1 MGTWDIGPFDNDSA
15 ADWCGDLHD
24 ADPAERADRVRQAL
38 RDAAEETGFLD
49 SREGSR
55 AIAAAAIIVSQLP
68 GGVPLTSSYAPDF
81 LLDGGRVEVP
91 AELPALAVRA
101 LDRVLAA
108 DSEWFEL
115 WEESND
121 PDAAFA
127 VVRALRAQL
136 HRVGGTAEPLLP
148 VPE

>member
-1 MGTWDIGPFDNDSA
+1 MGTWDIG
-15 ADWCGDLHD
+15 
-24 ADPAERADRVRQAL
+24 QAP

-49 SREGSR
+49 SREGGR
-55 AIAAAAIIVSQLP
+55 ASAAAAVIVSQLP

-81 LLDGGRVEVP
+81 LIDGDRVKVS
-91 AELPALAVRA
+91 ADLPALAVRA

-115 WEESND
+115 WEEASD

-127 VVRALRAQL
+127 VVRGLRAQL
-136 HRVGGTAEPLLP
+136 QASSGSAEPLLP
-148 VPE
+148 LLE

>member
-24 ADPAERADRVRQAL
+24 ADPADRAGRIRQAL
-38 RDAAEETGFLD
+38 VDAAEETGFLD
-49 SREGSR
+49 SREGGR
-55 AIAAAAIIVSQLP
+55 AIAAAAILVSQLP
-68 GGVPLTSSYAPDF
+68 GGAPLTSSYAPDF

-115 WEESND
+115 WGESND
-121 PDAAFA
+121 PEAAYA
-127 VVRALRAQL
+127 VVRDLRAEL
-136 HRVGGTAEPLLP
+136 SAAEPLP
-148 VPE
+148 R

>member
-24 ADPAERADRVRQAL
+24 ADPADRAGRIRQAL
-38 RDAAEETGFLD
+38 VDAAEETGFLD
-49 SREGSR
+49 SREGGR
-55 AIAAAAIIVSQLP
+55 AIAAAAILVSQLP
-68 GGVPLTSSYAPDF
+68 GGAPLTSSYAPDF

-108 DSEWFEL
+108 DSEWYEL
-115 WEESND
+115 WGESND
-121 PDAAFA
+121 PEAAYA
-127 VVRALRAQL
+127 VVRGLRAEL
-136 HRVGGTAEPLLP
+136 SAAEPLPL
-148 VPE
+148 